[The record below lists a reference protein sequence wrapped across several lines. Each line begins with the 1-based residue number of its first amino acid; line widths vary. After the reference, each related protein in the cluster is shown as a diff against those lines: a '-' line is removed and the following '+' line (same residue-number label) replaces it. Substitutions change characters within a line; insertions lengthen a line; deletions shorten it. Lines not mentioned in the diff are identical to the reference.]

1 MKAKKKEMDKV
12 MKKQMREIDRAI
24 RSNPLVDC
32 VILTLLRIGDVT
44 KKIGENAKEK
54 DKGSRRKRQSR

>member
-44 KKIGENAKEK
+44 KKIGEGA
-54 DKGSRRKRQSR
+54 

>member
-24 RSNPLVDC
+24 RSNNC
-32 VILTLLRIGDVT
+32 CTCIILTLLRIGDVT
-44 KKIGENAKEK
+44 KKIGEDA
-54 DKGSRRKRQSR
+54 